1 MGTPEVT
8 LDPEILDIIEP
19 PNPRRYLS
27 EFRHKQM
34 GSLLL
39 KHKPLDVE
47 KMKNILCNHEN
58 HPQSICR
65 HSDNSLPISQQTT
78 TRTSMIMDL
87 KEKSIWYTN
96 GNPCENDF
104 IEYSLNN

>member
-1 MGTPEVT
+1 M
-8 LDPEILDIIEP
+8 
-19 PNPRRYLS
+19 
-27 EFRHKQM
+27 KQM
-34 GSLLL
+34 ESLLL

-47 KMKNILCNHEN
+47 KMKNILCNHAN

-87 KEKSIWYTN
+87 KEKSIWYSN

-104 IEYSLNN
+104 IEYFLNN